1 MKYQWK
7 ITSILITMFLVAQII
22 GLYVAHVYTPESV
35 QVLNQTSGELENKT
49 VYAIP
54 YGMAP
59 PEDIEPAS
67 SVTSILIALAIA
79 VCLMLVLMRLKAEI
93 FLRGWFF
100 LVVII
105 GIALALNAF
114 FYGLP
119 YASLV
124 SLIIATPLAYLKI
137 FKRNMYAHNGTELL
151 IYPGIA
157 SVFIPLLS
165 IPSAIIL
172 LVLISAYD
180 MYAVWHVGFMQK
192 MARYQIETLRL
203 FSGFFIPYL
212 GKKERIA
219 LQRAKTAGNKNK
231 KVPVH
236 IAILGGGDIV
246 FPIIIAGL
254 VLQAWGLV
262 PALIVTLGATLGLT
276 FLFYIS
282 KKGKFYPAMPF
293 ISVGCFIGLAIAYII
308 R

>member
-180 MYAVWHVGFMQK
+180 MYAVWHAGFMQK